1 MKVLTWLH
9 SRAARRANY
18 GLLLVAMLLVIV
30 GYPVLE
36 DLGIHAPKLLSGFFM
51 IVLLACLAAAIEQTA
66 VLAVFLFAVLLLE
79 LSAGLLDIGG
89 PGAHSAVQFTARAVV
104 LLFTAGVLL
113 RDVMRASSV
122 GTITILGA
130 VCVYLLLGLVGSDV
144 YALILSLDPG
154 AFSLPDRM
162 VEGADGARVSLSQT
176 LYYSFVTMTTLGFG
190 DITPV
195 SGAARAVSTLQAVVG
210 QFYIAVVVARLV
222 ALQVSNA
229 DARRRL
235 NAIRKSVEVAKA
247 DQAEGTRKP
256 EPG

>member
-1 MKVLTWLH
+1 MTVLSWLH
-9 SRAARRANY
+9 TRAARRANY

-36 DLGIHAPKLLSGFFM
+36 DLGVHAPKLLSGFFT
-51 IVLLACLAAAIEQTA
+51 IVLLACLAAAIERTA
-66 VLAVFLFAVLLLE
+66 VLAVFLLGVILLE

-104 LLFTAGVLL
+104 LFVTAGVLL
-113 RDVMRASSV
+113 RDVMRSSSV

-130 VCVYLLLGLVGSDV
+130 VCVYLLFGLVGSDV

-154 AFSLPDRM
+154 ALSVSDRL
-162 VEGADGARVSLSQT
+162 VEGAQGGRATLSLT

-195 SGAARAVSTLQAVVG
+195 SGAARAVTTVQAVMG
-210 QFYIAVVVARLV
+210 QLYIAVIVARLV

-235 NAIRKSVEVAKA
+235 NAIRNTVEAEKA
-247 DQAEGTRKP
+247 DPAEGTRTP
-256 EPG
+256 EEG